1 MDPIGEKL
9 LEVAVAELGYR
20 ERPGQHTKF
29 GQWYSTSV
37 VRDPQYRTAPW
48 CDMFIAWAAER
59 AEVEQY
65 VGQFAW
71 TPSHAR
77 WFETNGAWSAEPEPG
92 ALVFFDWKGGGG
104 IKGVDHVGIVER
116 VEPGTIHTI
125 EANVDRV
132 WLRRKVRDRD
142 EKIVGYGLPG
152 KVKESL
158 IRASVPGEQAQ
169 AGRPIEVRPSPAP
182 GTASGLAALTLSD
195 GSGGS
200 PTLLEPAPL
209 VALTV
214 LVLGWTVAVARWRPR
229 PATAGRHRR
238 QNARQDAR
246 QGARRGGRR
255 GGRRRAAAP
264 ERARRKPELMI
275 R

>member
-1 MDPIGEKL
+1 MDRIGEKL
-9 LEVAVAELGYR
+9 LDVAVGQLGYR

-29 GQWYSTSV
+29 GHWYAASV

-59 AEVEQY
+59 AGVEEY
-65 VGQFAW
+65 VGRFAW

-92 ALVFFDWKGGGG
+92 ALVFFDWRGGDD
-104 IKGVDHVGIVER
+104 IKGIDHVGIVER
-116 VEPGTIHTI
+116 VEGGTIHTI

-152 KVKESL
+152 KVAENLS
-158 IRASVPGEQAQ
+158 RVSVPVEEAP
-169 AGRPIEVRPSPAP
+169 AGRPVEVRPSPA
-182 GTASGLAALTLSD
+182 SGALALTLSD
-195 GSGGS
+195 DAGGS
-200 PTLLEPAPL
+200 SAPLEPAPL
-209 VALTV
+209 AV
-214 LVLGWTVAVARWRPR
+214 LAVLALGWAVAAARWRPR
-229 PATAGRHRR
+229 PATGGRHR
-238 QNARQDAR
+238 
-246 QGARRGGRR
+246 RR
-255 GGRRRAAAP
+255 GGRRRP
-264 ERARRKPELMI
+264 GARGRTRRNPELMI